1 MPTLQINPTV
11 RNARDAATLA
21 REALLAEPVD
31 EELTAVLRVIAPLA
45 AKGHL
50 CLTDHPIPARVRV
63 RLVQELH
70 ALRFE
75 AWASLPSPEAS
86 KARLNVS
93 WPENPEALDG

>member
-1 MPTLQINPTV
+1 MPIPQTV

-31 EELTAVLRVIAPLA
+31 EELTAVLRVIGPLA

-75 AWASLPSPEAS
+75 AWAQLPSPES
-86 KARLNVS
+86 SRARLNVS
-93 WPENPEALDG
+93 WPESPGALDD